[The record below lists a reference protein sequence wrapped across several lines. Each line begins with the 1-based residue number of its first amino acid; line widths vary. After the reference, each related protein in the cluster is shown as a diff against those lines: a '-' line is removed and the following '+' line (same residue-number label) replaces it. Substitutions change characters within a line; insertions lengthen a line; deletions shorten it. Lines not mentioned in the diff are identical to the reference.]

1 MIHKILLG
9 KMLREVDMHV
19 KCMQL
24 EGMELVMD
32 DNLEVEEDVPR
43 HSMTKSRSS
52 NKNRCELNTY
62 LAF

>member
-1 MIHKILLG
+1 
-9 KMLREVDMHV
+9 MLREVDMHV

-32 DNLEVEEDVPR
+32 DNLEVEEDVPG
-43 HSMTKSRSS
+43 HPMTKSRSS